1 MSLSREIFSV
11 ENGITNS
18 KESSMMTKNKIG
30 RIIDKKRKE
39 FSICRI
45 LYALERVNNTHIWRN
60 IEHR

>member
-1 MSLSREIFSV
+1 MSLSRKIFSV
-11 ENGITNS
+11 ENGIT
-18 KESSMMTKNKIG
+18 ESSMMTKNKIG

-45 LYALERVNNTHIWRN
+45 LYTFVHVNNTHIWRN